1 MAAQRA
7 ARRFVM
13 VMPAGNAAHIE
24 ARVAFGLGKP
34 CYAVGPV
41 AKTETLYRFFDRMFT
56 SSDDSASW
64 LASPLVTT
72 GNGRPARCQVK
83 GASHLTTRHGSDS
96 WSSPLLNRGPVN
108 GRCRGPT
115 DQCAPALRGG
125 GPDVGRALG

>member
-1 MAAQRA
+1 MNGVRRAERTSGGHGGAAA

-56 SSDDSASW
+56 SSHDSASW
-64 LASPLVTT
+64 LASPL
-72 GNGRPARCQVK
+72 GDAR
-83 GASHLTTRHGSDS
+83 
-96 WSSPLLNRGPVN
+96 
-108 GRCRGPT
+108 
-115 DQCAPALRGG
+115 
-125 GPDVGRALG
+125 